1 MIVRVEYTAQLKA
14 ALGVGEESVEVNDRC
29 SPAQLFGQLAERH
42 GERFRAMVMDE
53 NGKKLPWIM
62 LAVGGEAVGFDSP
75 RKLRDGDLVSIM
87 TPMSG
92 G

>member
-1 MIVRVEYTAQLKA
+1 MIVRVEYAAQLKA
-14 ALGVGEESVEVNDRC
+14 TLGVGEESVEVSDGC
-29 SPAQLFGQLAERH
+29 SPAELFGQLAERH

-62 LAVGGEAVGFDSP
+62 LAVGDEAVAFDSP
-75 RKLRDGDLVSIM
+75 RALRDGDLVSIM

>member
-1 MIVRVEYTAQLKA
+1 MNVRVEYTAQLKA
-14 ALGVGEESVEVNDRC
+14 ALGVGEESVEVNDAC
-29 SPAQLFGQLAERH
+29 SPAELLGQLAQRH
-42 GERFRAMVMDE
+42 GERFRAMVMGE

>member
-1 MIVRVEYTAQLKA
+1 MNVKVEYTAQLKE
-14 ALGVGEESVEVNDRC
+14 ALGVGEESVEVNDEC
-29 SPAQLFGQLAERH
+29 TPAQLLGQLAARH
-42 GERFRAMVMDE
+42 GERFRTMVMDE

-62 LAVGGEAVGFDSP
+62 LAVCDEAVGCDSP
-75 RKLRDGDLVSIM
+75 RTLRDGDTVSIM